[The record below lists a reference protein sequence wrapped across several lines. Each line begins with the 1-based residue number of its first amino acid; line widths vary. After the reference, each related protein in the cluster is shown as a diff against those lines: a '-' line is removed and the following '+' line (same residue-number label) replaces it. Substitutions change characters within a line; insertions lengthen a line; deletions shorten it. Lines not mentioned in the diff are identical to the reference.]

1 MVMAMAPLAVMMA
14 YLLAPASGSSATAE
28 DDPDLAFMRAHT
40 VQALAS
46 LQSTSRPPRHFARAS
61 DDGRPAAYAEAT
73 ARDLATLLH
82 FAADALGSAGLA
94 AAEADAR
101 VLLAAPRTGR
111 EPPAELPS
119 RAWLLGA
126 VANRT
131 GPTGTALLCAQ
142 LPTIWA
148 ELQATYRNGS
158 VFRDGLAF
166 SAAAAVGAL
175 ETVLTSGHNTLL
187 SLLHV
192 QALDSLSAMASV
204 HGCGADALAMQAARA
219 TIVAALGGPMLW
231 NDATGM
237 FRPSSGNCVNLT
249 DVWASALAVEVGAV
263 TGGRAG
269 RVVAWFGAHW
279 PEVVQDGQI
288 RHLPATKA
296 ASSGMPEGEYWPA
309 TTTWEY
315 QTHQNGGYW
324 AAAAGWVLPVIARSD
339 AALGA
344 RLVREA
350 IDAVRRDGG
359 QHETVFLLHPPLP
372 SVDVSM
378 GTWRGRQQYDRSRQ
392 RLGAARRRAARVD
405 KRPVLLQL
413 RGRGVVD
420 LAVHDAVPEH
430 RGAAIAVGQARHS
443 AAPPTTFTCST
454 RVGVSVEL
462 QRGCH
467 QSDSLANGQVLRGVR
482 NFGASTASVFGAAT
496 RILGGAAPTP
506 PADAPAAAAP
516 PSAPELGQAR
526 KQTVI
531 LLHPPLPS
539 SRCSNRDNN
548 RGVPS
553 K

>member
-288 RHLPATKA
+288 RHLPL
-296 ASSGMPEGEYWPA
+296 GEFWPA
-309 TTTWEY
+309 HLFWEY
-315 QTHQNGGYW
+315 NVYQNGGYW
-324 AAAAGWVLPVIARSD
+324 GTASGWVLPVIARNNS
-339 AALGA
+339 AVAEQ
-344 RLVREA
+344 LVR
-350 IDAVRRDGG
+350 D
-359 QHETVFLLHPPLP
+359 
-372 SVDVSM
+372 
-378 GTWRGRQQYDRSRQ
+378 
-392 RLGAARRRAARVD
+392 
-405 KRPVLLQL
+405 
-413 RGRGVVD
+413 
-420 LAVHDAVPEH
+420 
-430 RGAAIAVGQARHS
+430 AIADARQNGINEWHNREYCSNCEGEPKTRAGPLTPQQCAPSGLGCQAY
-443 AAPPTTFTCST
+443 PM
-454 RVGVSVEL
+454 
-462 QRGCH
+462 RG
-467 QSDSLANGQVLRGVR
+467 DW
-482 NFGASTASVFGAAT
+482 
-496 RILGGAAPTP
+496 IGGAMTYGPNIGSIWHA
-506 PADAPAAAAP
+506 
-516 PSAPELGQAR
+516 
-526 KQTVI
+526 
-531 LLHPPLPS
+531 
-539 SRCSNRDNN
+539 
-548 RGVPS
+548 
-553 K
+553 